1 MRKEELVAQ
10 LEAAKALTSVVSID
24 NVIALIQGLDP
35 EVVTKTEL
43 RMTQTMF
50 DEVTGIIETA
60 INNIDTDDVVDLSS
74 AEFELDYHNTV
85 RLVNVD
91 VDGDNIFDAIQNAL
105 DRNFEIVDDSDEQ
118 YEATLAESIE
128 FEDEHGGMRNCGDTE
143 E

>member
-43 RMTQTMF
+43 RMTQKMF
-50 DEVTGIIETA
+50 DEVTDIIETA
-60 INNIDTDDVVDLSS
+60 INKMDTDDVVDLSS
-74 AEFELDYHNTV
+74 AEFEMDYHNTV

-91 VDGDNIFDAIQNAL
+91 VDGDNIFDAIRIAL
-105 DRNFEIVDDSDEQ
+105 DNNFIILDSDEQ
-118 YEATLAESIE
+118 YEATL
-128 FEDEHGGMRNCGDTE
+128 TE
-143 E
+143 

>member
-43 RMTQTMF
+43 RMTQKMF
-50 DEVTGIIETA
+50 DEITDIIETA
-60 INNIDTDDVVDLSS
+60 INIMDDDDVVDLSS
-74 AEFELDYHNTV
+74 AEFELDYNNQI
-85 RLVNVD
+85 RLTDVNVD
-91 VDGDNIFDAIQNAL
+91 TDNIFDAIQNAL

-118 YEATLAESIE
+118 YEATL
-128 FEDEHGGMRNCGDTE
+128 TE
-143 E
+143 

>member
-50 DEVTGIIETA
+50 DEVTDIIETA
-60 INNIDTDDVVDLSS
+60 INNMNNDDVVDLSS
-74 AEFELDYHNTV
+74 AEFEMDYHNTV
-85 RLVNVD
+85 SLVNVD
-91 VDGDNIFDAIQNAL
+91 VDGDNIFDAIRNAL
-105 DRNFEIVDDSDEQ
+105 DRNFEIVEDEDDSDKQ
-118 YEATLAESIE
+118 YEATL
-128 FEDEHGGMRNCGDTE
+128 TE
-143 E
+143 

>member
-43 RMTQTMF
+43 RMTQKMF
-50 DEVTGIIETA
+50 DAIGDVIESA
-60 INNIDTDDVVDLSS
+60 INSMNNDDVVDLSS

-85 RLVNVD
+85 KLVNVD

-105 DRNFEIVDDSDEQ
+105 DRNFEIVEDEDDSDEQ
-118 YEATLAESIE
+118 YEATL
-128 FEDEHGGMRNCGDTE
+128 TE
-143 E
+143 

>member
-43 RMTQTMF
+43 RMTQSMF
-50 DEVTGIIETA
+50 DAIGDVIESA
-60 INNIDTDDVVDLSS
+60 INSMNNDDVVDLSS
-74 AEFELDYHNTV
+74 AEFEMDYHNTV

-91 VDGDNIFDAIQNAL
+91 VESDNIFDAIQDAL
-105 DRNFEIVDDSDEQ
+105 DRCFEIVEDEDDSDEQ
-118 YEATLAESIE
+118 YEATL
-128 FEDEHGGMRNCGDTE
+128 TE
-143 E
+143 

>member
-50 DEVTGIIETA
+50 DEVSDVIESA
-60 INNIDTDDVVDLSS
+60 INNMNNDDVVDLSS
-74 AEFELDYHNTV
+74 AEFEMDYHNTV
-85 RLVNVD
+85 RLLNVD
-91 VDGDNIFDAIQNAL
+91 VESDNIFDAIRDAL
-105 DRNFEIVDDSDEQ
+105 DRCFEIVDDSDDSDEQ
-118 YEATLAESIE
+118 YEGTL
-128 FEDEHGGMRNCGDTE
+128 TE
-143 E
+143 

>member
-50 DEVTGIIETA
+50 DEVTDIIETA
-60 INNIDTDDVVDLSS
+60 INSINTDDVVDFSS
-74 AEFELDYHNTV
+74 AEFEMDYHNTV

-118 YEATLAESIE
+118 YEATL
-128 FEDEHGGMRNCGDTE
+128 TE
-143 E
+143 

>member
-50 DEVTGIIETA
+50 DEVTDIIETA
-60 INNIDTDDVVDLSS
+60 INSMNTDDVVDLSS
-74 AEFELDYHNTV
+74 AEFEIDYHTTV

-91 VDGDNIFDAIQNAL
+91 VDGDNIFDAIRDSL
-105 DRNFEIVDDSDEQ
+105 DRNFDIVEYEDDSDAQ
-118 YEATLAESIE
+118 YEATL
-128 FEDEHGGMRNCGDTE
+128 TE
-143 E
+143 

>member
-43 RMTQTMF
+43 RMTQKMF
-50 DEVTGIIETA
+50 DEVTDIIETA
-60 INNIDTDDVVDLSS
+60 INNMDTEDIVDLTS
-74 AEFELDYHNTV
+74 AEFELDYNNQI
-85 RLVNVD
+85 RLTEVNWNA
-91 VDGDNIFDAIQNAL
+91 DNIFYTIQSAL

-118 YEATLAESIE
+118 YEATL
-128 FEDEHGGMRNCGDTE
+128 TE
-143 E
+143 

>member
-50 DEVTGIIETA
+50 DEVTDIIETA
-60 INNIDTDDVVDLSS
+60 INSMNTDDVVDLSS
-74 AEFELDYHNTV
+74 AEFEMDYHNTV

-91 VDGDNIFDAIQNAL
+91 VDGDNIFDAIQSAL

-118 YEATLAESIE
+118 YEATL
-128 FEDEHGGMRNCGDTE
+128 TE
-143 E
+143 